1 MTLCARLS
9 LASLLLLCVSTLIHG
24 QALPDQK
31 KRQSPKVGGAAKTEE
46 SDARAGAEQRRA
58 IAVSLLLSLA
68 NDARNFRDQTLRA
81 RTQARIAEALWEV
94 DADQGRALFRKAW
107 EAAEVADK
115 EGQERQQ
122 EEIRAQRA
130 KTGGS
135 VTASPPNLRGEVLRL
150 AARRDRALGEE
161 FLGKLKEQKEQE
173 VTDASRNRRS
183 NPFGADEG
191 TRLRLSLARQLLDNG
206 DVELATQ
213 FADPALVS
221 VSTSALNFLSFL
233 REKNPAAADQRY
245 AIMLGIAEGN
255 LQTDANTASLLSSY
269 LFTPHLFVVFEGGGA
284 STSQMGPP
292 SGPVEVAPELRAAF
306 FRAATQILLRP
317 VAASGEDKSTLGADD
332 KYLVIKRLMP
342 LFEQYAP
349 QQTTA
354 AVRAQLE
361 ALAALVRDDVRQR
374 DDEWVRKGI
383 GPDKDTAGEE
393 QSLLDRIERAKT
405 SAERDELYVQLAF
418 FTAGKEDMRARDFAD
433 KIEDSELR
441 HNVRAYIDGALVLQ
455 AIDKKNADRALE
467 LARTGE
473 LTRIQKVWALTQAAK
488 LLAKSEPEKTL
499 NLLEE
504 ATSEARRFEGSDP
517 DRPRAL
523 LAVAN
528 ALFTIDRARG
538 WDAVLEAMKGANAAE
553 GFTGEDGRIQIR
565 MVAKSRSSI
574 RTSSAQDFDLAGIFG
589 LLARDNYERAVE
601 LARGFQGEGPRATA
615 VIAIARSVLT
625 EKQNKGG
632 N

>member
-1 MTLCARLS
+1 MTLRARLS
-9 LASLLLLCVSTLIHG
+9 LASSLLLCVSTLIHG
-24 QALPDQK
+24 QTPPDQK
-31 KRQSPKVGGAAKTEE
+31 KRQSPRDSSAAKTEE
-46 SDARAGAEQRRA
+46 SDARASGEQRQS

-68 NDARNFRDQTLRA
+68 NDSSNFRDQILRA

-94 DADQGRALFRKAW
+94 NADEGRALFRKAW

-115 EGQERQQ
+115 EGQQRQQ
-122 EEIRAQRA
+122 EEIRAQKAR
-130 KTGGS
+130 TGGS

-173 VTDASRNRRS
+173 VADVSRNKRS

-191 TRLRLSLARQLLDNG
+191 ARLRLSLARQLLDNG
-206 DVELATQ
+206 DVELAMQ
-213 FADPALVS
+213 FADPALIS
-221 VSTSALNFLSFL
+221 VSMNGVNFLSFL

-245 AIMLGIAEGN
+245 AIMLGIAERN
-255 LQTDANTASLLSSY
+255 LQTDANTVSLLASY
-269 LFTPHLFVVFEGGGA
+269 LFTPHLFIVFEGGGA
-284 STSQMGPP
+284 STSQMGAPA
-292 SGPVEVAPELRAAF
+292 GPLDVAPELRAAF

-317 VAASGEDKSTLGADD
+317 LAAPVEGQTTSGAED

-349 QQTTA
+349 QQASA

-383 GPDKDTAGEE
+383 GPEKDTSGEE

-405 SAERDELYVQLAF
+405 SAERDELYLQLAF

-433 KIEDSELR
+433 KIEDSEFR
-441 HNVRAYIDGALVLQ
+441 HHTRAYIDGALVLQ
-455 AIDKKNADRALE
+455 AIDKKNGERALE
-467 LARTGE
+467 LARAGE
-473 LTRIQKVWALTQAAK
+473 LTRIQKVWALAQAAK
-488 LLAKSEPEKTL
+488 LLAKSEREKTL
-499 NLLEE
+499 NLIEE
-504 ATSEARRFEGSDP
+504 ATSEARRIEGSDP

-528 ALFTIDRARG
+528 ALFTIDHARS
-538 WDAVLEAMKGANAAE
+538 WDAVLEAMKAANAAE
-553 GFTGEDGRIQIR
+553 GFTGEDGRIQLR
-565 MVAKSRSSI
+565 MLAKSRSSI
-574 RTSSAQDFDLAGIFG
+574 RTSSVQDFDLAGIFG

-601 LARGFQGEGPRATA
+601 LARGFQGEGPRAAA